1 MEDKLQIIIWG
12 AGKNLENNIHR
23 ICLDDICCLID
34 SNTEKQKHK
43 VYGIDVY
50 APEKLAELEY
60 DYVIVS
66 SELYFDEI
74 ARLLLFKY
82 GVECR
87 KILHWKGFLQE
98 ERSVKNALRNSA
110 KSVCSNYGIHEALDI
125 GGILQRSSYW
135 NIEHE
140 PNLDLILLKNDI
152 YGFVE
157 RRYRKVY
164 RDVYNLPNVY
174 DLIISESD
182 DAAQKWGKTFWKSR
196 HTILPLNRQGSPNSN
211 VNLKG
216 NADVFN
222 IHGVHMIG
230 ICNKKKDIKIYQVT
244 HKKFKPV
251 NGELYKPIHAGRQ
264 GKADLGYL
272 GDAEGDNIS
281 ALNDKIN
288 ECTALYWIWKND
300 RTEYVGLNHYRRLFR
315 SAVNGEW
322 MLQDFEVQI
331 LLEQYDIIVALAYDT
346 GKLSVLESMRYQVC
360 QEALDNAYDVLQ
372 DIFQKRKKEDY
383 EAFRYVMNGYM
394 LYPCNMFITS
404 RKIMEEYCEWL
415 FPIIFEM
422 VEKVEIKDTWDDY
435 SKRILGFFAE
445 RLLTVWI
452 VQHNFRIKELPILLL
467 NQTE

>member
-1 MEDKLQIIIWG
+1 MENGLRIIIWG
-12 AGKNLENNIHR
+12 VGKNLKNNIDR

-34 SNTEKQKHK
+34 SNTDKQEQKL
-43 VYGIDVY
+43 YGINVY
-50 APEKLAELEY
+50 APERLAELEY
-60 DYVIVS
+60 DYIVVS

-74 ARLLLFKY
+74 AWSLLFKY

-110 KSVCSNYGIHEALDI
+110 KSICLHYGIHNALDI
-125 GGILQRSSYW
+125 GGILQNSYW

-140 PNLDLILLKNDI
+140 LNLDLVSLKNDI
-152 YGFVE
+152 YDFIK

-164 RDVYNLPNVY
+164 RDVHNLLDGY
-174 DLIISESD
+174 DIVISDSND
-182 DAAQKWGKTFWKSR
+182 VAQKWKCTFWKSR
-196 HTILPLNRQGSPNSN
+196 YAIIPLNRTCFQDMK
-211 VNLKG
+211 VDLEEC
-216 NADVFN
+216 ADVVN
-222 IHGVHMIG
+222 IHGIHMAGVCKI
-230 ICNKKKDIKIYQVT
+230 KKDIKIYQVT
-244 HKKFKPV
+244 HKKFNPV
-251 NGELYKPIHAGRQ
+251 KGELYQPIHAGRQ
-264 GKADLGYL
+264 GKADLGYP

-300 RTEYVGLNHYRRLFR
+300 RTDYVGLNHYRRLFR
-315 SAVNGEW
+315 SAVNRDW
-322 MLQDFEVQI
+322 MLQNFEVQI
-331 LLEQYDIIVALAYDT
+331 LLEQYDIIVASAYDT
-346 GKLSVLESMRYQVC
+346 GKLPVLESMRYQVC

-383 EAFRYVMNGYM
+383 EAFQYVMNGYM

-415 FPIIFEM
+415 FPILFEM
-422 VEKVEIKDTWDDY
+422 VEKVEIKDSWDDY